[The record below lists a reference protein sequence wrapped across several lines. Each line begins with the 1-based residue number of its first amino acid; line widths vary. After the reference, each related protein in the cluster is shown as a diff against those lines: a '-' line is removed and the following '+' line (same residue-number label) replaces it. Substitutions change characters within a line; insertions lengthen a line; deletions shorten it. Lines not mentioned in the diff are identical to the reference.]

1 MPGQLRAGRA
11 LDREMIMDPKNFE
24 IPTEMRKFAEQSMDQ
39 ARKAFENFIG
49 AAQQAVTDF
58 EGRASVARSGA
69 MDVGEKAMT
78 FAQRN
83 IANSF
88 EFAQQLVRARD
99 MQEVLKLQAD
109 YIKAQ
114 IETLNLQARE
124 LGEAAGKAATD
135 STRPKS

>member
-1 MPGQLRAGRA
+1 
-11 LDREMIMDPKNFE
+11 
-24 IPTEMRKFAEQSMDQ
+24 
-39 ARKAFENFIG
+39 
-49 AAQQAVTDF
+49 
-58 EGRASVARSGA
+58 

-83 IANSF
+83 IASSF